1 MDTLVEGSRLPQT
14 RVEGSPDMGGA
25 GRASAAAAVSAYG
38 CGAAGVQ
45 VVVTRHLK
53 AASSAKTT

>member
-1 MDTLVEGSRLPQT
+1 MCFWFHT
-14 RVEGSPDMGGA
+14 RAA
-25 GRASAAAAVSAYG
+25 GVKLERKAAAAAAVSAYG

-45 VVVTRHLK
+45 VVVTRHLR

>member
-1 MDTLVEGSRLPQT
+1 
-14 RVEGSPDMGGA
+14 MGGA
-25 GRASAAAAVSAYG
+25 GRASAAAAAVSAFG